1 MTKET
6 ITVGRKPNNNKVFDM
21 PDISG
26 QHARIHLLE
35 DGMFR
40 VEDLSSTNGTYVNGY
55 RIKTATVSADDQV
68 RLSAGLIIDLPVLF
82 GMKQGQIIK
91 NEHEKEKEKA
101 KANPLDFTIEFA
113 KLESVYKNYKE
124 GKKKILVANQR
135 KQVLTRMGFM
145 ATPLLIQFLTGQIA
159 LSGASILLASA
170 AQLVTGNMKHLDKIE
185 ELDNDFKVRYVCP
198 NHKCNQSLS
207 YNSWTVW
214 HVTGQCPRCKA
225 IFNKNKL

>member
-1 MTKET
+1 MIKKT
-6 ITVGRKPNNNKVFDM
+6 ITVGRKSDNNKVFDL

-35 DGMFR
+35 NGMFKI
-40 VEDLSSTNGTYVNGY
+40 EDLSSTNGTYVNGY

-82 GMKQGQIIK
+82 GIKQGPVIK
-91 NEHEKEKEKA
+91 NGQENEKA
-101 KANPLDFTIEFA
+101 KANPLDFTEEFA
-113 KLESVYKNYKE
+113 KLESVYNNYKE

-135 KQVLTRMGFM
+135 KQVVTRMAFM
-145 ATPLLIQFLTGQIA
+145 ATPLLIQYFTGKIA
-159 LSGASILLASA
+159 ISGASILLASA

-185 ELDNDFKVRYVCP
+185 ELDNDFKIRYVCP
-198 NHKCNQSLS
+198 NHACSQSLS

-214 HVTGQCPRCKA
+214 HITGQCPRCKA
-225 IFNKNKL
+225 IFNKDKL